1 MPRLTNGLE
10 QVLTNLG
17 IVGSGYKLFFFETGT
32 TTLKTTYSD
41 EDLTVANTNP
51 IVLNSAGRP
60 DVDVWG
66 SDPSLYRMILGTPN
80 SVVGNIT
87 TVVDVDPVDN
97 YQVDN
102 LATFNPIPTAYW
114 GATAGTSTAYT
125 LEEPLVDITSYSN
138 TQTFFVDIHIACGA
152 SPTFKVKDLPAIT
165 LKKYKGD
172 GTTTDLVANDLQI
185 QRYLCVNNGTN
196 IVVLNPRY
204 PENLDA
210 TTEKKGVSFLPKVIT
225 IANNS
230 GTPNTIIDFGAG
242 VAQADDGSLVFT
254 VSATSKILQNSGA
267 WAAGNNQNGLD
278 TGARANSTYYY
289 CFAIYNPTTLASDFL
304 FSASKASPTL
314 PSGYTKKCY
323 LGACHTDGSANIRSG
338 AWKYGNGIYDFRYT
352 TNVIDINNASATEER
367 TVLSTIS
374 APANSKVTLN
384 VALSDTSLTAGQVP
398 TVLFTEINQTD
409 SLPDGINQTLRIL
422 GNAGSAYN
430 ENNLWIGYVN
440 SSRQIRLRTVDC
452 DSSCTIFG
460 VTIGWTEYL

>member
-165 LKKYKGD
+165 LKKYKGN

-210 TTEKKGVSFLPKVIT
+210 TTGKKGISFLPKVII

-230 GTPNTIIDFGAG
+230 GTPDTIIDFGAG

-323 LGACHTDGSANIRSG
+323 LGALVTDGSANIRNG
-338 AWKYGNGIYDFRYT
+338 TYRFIANGIYEFYLNVEITERSVT
-352 TNVIDINNASATEER
+352 TNTSSIIVTSPSGTFARCRVSC
-367 TVLSTIS
+367 VLSFGGS
-374 APANSKVTLN
+374 NNNSEGWAVDQFSN
-384 VALSDTSLTAGQVP
+384 YAGSGQVANVG
-398 TVLFTEINQTD
+398 TARGSSTYLLNNGGITLFVGGQTP
-409 SLPDGINQTLRIL
+409 SVV
-422 GNAGSAYN
+422 
-430 ENNLWIGYVN
+430 NLYSN
-440 SSRQIRLRTVDC
+440 
-452 DSSCTIFG
+452 
-460 VTIGWTEYL
+460 GWKETAN